1 MILSKKNC
9 YNEENKLQE
18 NIAHICDCDYKY
30 FLNKKNVVGL
40 GLGYKVKN
48 GFYTNQLCV
57 QVFVSRKFPK
67 NQLNSNDIIPLIY
80 KGIQTDVKETGY
92 FKACFLNKRIRPVLG
107 GYSISTNMN
116 DQISG
121 TAGCVVTNGVS
132 KFVLST
138 NHVLA
143 NLNMLPMKT
152 PIIQPAYI
160 YRGHTPTDTIATL
173 HKFIPLRF
181 IKREEQPTNLT
192 DCALGL
198 LVKTDIMSDN
208 IAFIGKITC
217 VKSPKLGSHVR
228 KVGETSEL
236 TQGTI
241 TSINATF
248 TVGYIT
254 GKVALFKDQIITTHM
269 AQNGDSGSILVDDNN
284 CALGLLFSTSL
295 NNTAFNRLS
304 TVLDQLDAKLIN
316 YKD

>member
-1 MILSKKNC
+1 
-9 YNEENKLQE
+9 
-18 NIAHICDCDYKY
+18 
-30 FLNKKNVVGL
+30 
-40 GLGYKVKN
+40 
-48 GFYTNQLCV
+48 
-57 QVFVSRKFPK
+57 
-67 NQLNSNDIIPLIY
+67 
-80 KGIQTDVKETGY
+80 
-92 FKACFLNKRIRPVLG
+92 
-107 GYSISTNMN
+107 
-116 DQISG
+116 G